1 MIWAKK
7 NDLPIVFIDIE
18 KRLERKP
25 TMFADSRQLPF
36 QDSMFHT
43 VFFDP
48 PHAWAFDSMFY
59 SFPNEQLLKA
69 QYATVTRNGIPSY
82 YGMERYRTKT
92 QLLSYLFHTEKELY
106 RVTMFDGIMWLKWNE
121 LRISLDRV
129 LVVFKN
135 WVEVLRLEI
144 SDNHQQLSKIQTYWI
159 AFLKKTKGDETMPL
173 DTCFLNVSEN
183 QGDLIQRLNEA

>member
-1 MIWAKK
+1 MTELTPSLKTVAKEKFILDATAGNRVIWAKK

-69 QYATVTRNGIPSY
+69 QYATVTRNGIPS
-82 YGMERYRTKT
+82 
-92 QLLSYLFHTEKELY
+92 
-106 RVTMFDGIMWLKWNE
+106 
-121 LRISLDRV
+121 
-129 LVVFKN
+129 
-135 WVEVLRLEI
+135 
-144 SDNHQQLSKIQTYWI
+144 
-159 AFLKKTKGDETMPL
+159 
-173 DTCFLNVSEN
+173 
-183 QGDLIQRLNEA
+183 